1 MCMLQWMAVD
11 ITIIINNM
19 NMNIAHL
26 GRPSTGQVPR
36 NQNSS
41 APRGDWQ
48 LKRII
53 T

>member
-11 ITIIINNM
+11 ITIIIN